1 MLQTKS
7 ILPWGIATLAFVAA
21 VMLSVRLLKSE
32 QPRDQQ
38 SSQAHAK
45 PAKSHLTAHHSK
57 GEIKTQAPVSQAS
70 STPLLSKKDE
80 ALAFL
85 HDTSVTYDPAEL
97 PKIQPYLLSPD
108 AEVQQAAVDAMVV
121 LGDAAAAPM
130 LREVSRQTMDTDMV
144 MEMLKAAD
152 YLELPPADVK
162 KMVALL
168 KKAPSNENKT
178 TDRTLGRHAMHPKEI
193 KRRMSASGRQVDPK
207 FTNTHSQI
215 QSSKE

>member
-7 ILPWGIATLAFVAA
+7 ILPWGIATLAFVGA

-32 QPRDQQ
+32 QPGDQK

-45 PAKSHLTAHHSK
+45 PAKSHATAHQSNGGVK
-57 GEIKTQAPVSQAS
+57 IQAPVSQAN
-70 STPLLSKKDE
+70 STPLLSKQEE

-108 AEVQQAAVDAMVV
+108 ADVQKAAIDAMVV

-130 LREVSRQTMDTDMV
+130 LREASRQTMDTDMV

-152 YLELPPADVK
+152 YLELPPVDIK
-162 KMVALL
+162 KMAALL
-168 KKAPSNENKT
+168 KSSASSGNKSIE
-178 TDRTLGRHAMHPKEI
+178 RESGRHLMNAKEREKRMGMHSRNEDS
-193 KRRMSASGRQVDPK
+193 RSTDS
-207 FTNTHSQI
+207 H
-215 QSSKE
+215 